1 MSDDAK
7 NLIKPVEMVDVSQK
21 PVIAR
26 RAEAMGVIRLQSQ
39 TIDAIMR
46 GKVTKG
52 NVLAAAEIAGILS
65 AKRTPEII
73 PLCHQIPLSQIT
85 LSFEVAKESITARC
99 SVSANYKTGLEMEAL
114 VGAATSLLTIWDMV
128 KYLEKDAGGQ
138 YPHTR
143 IQNIQVTEKWKD
155 E

>member
-1 MSDDAK
+1 MSDEAE

-21 PVIAR
+21 PVVAR
-26 RAEAMGVIRLQSQ
+26 RAEAMGVIRLQLQ
-39 TIDAIMR
+39 TVDAIRR
-46 GKVTKG
+46 GQVTKG
-52 NVLAAAEIAGILS
+52 NVLAVAEIAGILS

-85 LSFEVAKESITARC
+85 LSFEVAKDSITARC
-99 SVSANYKTGLEMEAL
+99 SVSANYKTGVEMEAL
-114 VGAATSLLTIWDMV
+114 VGVVTSLLTIWDMV
-128 KYLEKDAGGQ
+128 KYLEKDARGQ

-143 IQNIQVTEKWKD
+143 IQNIQVTKKWKD